1 MKVTPP
7 KSIVWWISFILGAL
21 ALLTVLH
28 VISLPGLAPYTFW
41 MAIIG
46 LGLMLIATRVKGL

>member
-7 KSIVWWISFILGAL
+7 KAVVWWISFILGAL
-21 ALLTVLH
+21 ALLTVVRL
-28 VISLPGLAPYTFW
+28 ISVPGLAPYTFW

-46 LGLMLIATRVKGL
+46 LALMLIATRVKGM